1 VAAVT
6 RPERSSGPTGR
17 AGRLTVLAGLT
28 ALILGVGARP
38 VAAQQDLEKSRQ
50 RLEQIRAE
58 RDRLRREQERLQSQV
73 RDAGRELDNLERQRE
88 TTNRI
93 VNELERQI
101 GGLGAQVD
109 EASTQ
114 LALAEDNLAERRAVL
129 ERRLVEIYK
138 RGPLYTFKVLLSAES
153 FGDLLSRYKYL
164 FLTSRQ
170 DRAVV
175 IDVERLRN
183 RIRSQRGELV
193 RVQDQLDRRRK
204 ERETELRSYKELVQ
218 ERAVKIRELRQSSAS
233 TARRLSDLA
242 KDEENL
248 IDVLASLERAR
259 RNAPA
264 ASSNRT
270 SAGIGL
276 STRDLGR
283 LDWPVEGRILHTFG
297 PDTLASGGKITRHGI
312 SIAAAAGTPVT
323 AVAEGTVVLVQRL
336 GTYGLSVIL
345 EHETGYYSLY
355 MQLSTA
361 GVQVG
366 SAVTKGQVIGT
377 VGGSNTPDGPH
388 LYFEI
393 RGENQIALDPTD
405 WLRRRN

>member
-1 VAAVT
+1 MIGPGGDRSAPGGRPRRRARWLGGGLVALAV
-6 RPERSSGPTGR
+6 
-17 AGRLTVLAGLT
+17 
-28 ALILGVGARP
+28 LIVQPPGA
-38 VAAQQDLEKSRQ
+38 AAQQDLEKSRQ

-58 RDRLRREQERLQSQV
+58 RERLRREQEQLQSQV

-101 GGLGAQVD
+101 GGLGTELD
-109 EASTQ
+109 GASTQ

-193 RVQDQLDRRRK
+193 RVQDQLDRRRQ
-204 ERETELRSYKELVQ
+204 ERETELKSYRELAR
-218 ERAVKIRELRQSSAS
+218 ERASKLRQLRQNSAS
-233 TARRLSDLA
+233 TARRLTALA
-242 KDEENL
+242 RDEENL
-248 IDVLASLERAR
+248 IEVLASLERAR
-259 RNAPA
+259 KSAPSA
-264 ASSNRT
+264 ATDRA
-270 SAGIGL
+270 SARGL

-297 PDTLASGGKITRHGI
+297 PDTLPT
-312 SIAAAAGTPVT
+312 AAA
-323 AVAEGTVVLVQRL
+323 
-336 GTYGLSVIL
+336 
-345 EHETGYYSLY
+345 
-355 MQLSTA
+355 
-361 GVQVG
+361 
-366 SAVTKGQVIGT
+366 
-377 VGGSNTPDGPH
+377 
-388 LYFEI
+388 
-393 RGENQIALDPTD
+393 
-405 WLRRRN
+405 